1 MSYHLYINIMI
12 RKLFFLETWT
22 LAFTEEYK
30 DIKSLNGCKWEILKP
45 NILDYFADPSII
57 NFDKSN
63 ETVEV
68 LYESINFLSGK
79 GYIKKLVYSLI
90 EKKIDKSENFLKN
103 NFHISFPNKFEV
115 NEEEFLVY
123 ENEEEGLIGV
133 ASFND
138 INFKIV
144 ASSPKKYLDPII
156 IKVKSDYLFIYSYR
170 SEGEL
175 KFEINYINKDFEL
188 IESEMK
194 YMHNSHSTRNAGKA
208 IFENDKI
215 YRPGQI
221 NDERYGEGI
230 VFNEL
235 CFTDGSVEEKE
246 FHSIKY
252 HELFKDSTGL
262 HTISIMENICI
273 VDLRIKKFNPL
284 AFLIKFMRRSRKYVK
299 Q

>member
-1 MSYHLYINIMI
+1 MI

-30 DIKSLNGCKWEILKP
+30 DIKSISDCKWEILKP
-45 NILDYFADPSII
+45 NIFDYFADPSII
-57 NFDKSN
+57 NFDKSTK
-63 ETVEV
+63 TVEV

-79 GYIKKLVYSLI
+79 GYIKKLFYSLI
-90 EKKIDKSENFLKN
+90 DKKIDRSENFLKN

-115 NEEEFLVY
+115 NEYDFLVY
-123 ENEEEGLIGV
+123 ENEEQGLIGV
-133 ASFND
+133 TSFND
-138 INFKIV
+138 VNSKIV
-144 ASSPKKYLDPII
+144 VSTPKKYLDPII
-156 IKVKSDYLFIYSYR
+156 IKVKSDYLFVYSYR
-170 SEGEL
+170 SEGKL
-175 KFEINYINKDFEL
+175 KFGINYIDKNFEL
-188 IESEMK
+188 IESKMK

-208 IFENDKI
+208 IFEDDKI

-221 NDERYGEGI
+221 DNKRYGEGI

-235 CFTDGSVEEKE
+235 CFSDSAVEEKE

-252 HELFKDSTGL
+252 DELFKDSTGM

-273 VDLRIKKFNPL
+273 VDLRVKKFNPL
-284 AFLIKFMRRSRKYVK
+284 AFLIKIMRRSRKYVK